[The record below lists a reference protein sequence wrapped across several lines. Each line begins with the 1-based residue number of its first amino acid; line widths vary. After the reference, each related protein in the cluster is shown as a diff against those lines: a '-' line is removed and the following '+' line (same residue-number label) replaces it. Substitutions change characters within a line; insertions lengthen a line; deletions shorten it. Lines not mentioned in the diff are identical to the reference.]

1 MRVEILYFASLK
13 ERTGTARETVEVDP
27 ALDLRGL
34 WERLVLLH
42 PRLAEVKPHPAAACD
57 REYCTWDRSLEGVTE
72 VAFLPPVS
80 GG

>member
-27 ALDLRGL
+27 ALTLVGL
-34 WERLVLLH
+34 WERLIVLH
-42 PRLAEVKPHPAAACD
+42 PRLREVVPHPAAACD
-57 REYCTWDRSLEGVTE
+57 REYCSWDRSLQGVRE